1 MKILITGAGTFIG
14 NAICSYLIKKK
25 NLIYGSYNSHKP
37 SNLNKKIKLIKINLE
52 KKIKFN
58 KNFDLLIHCASR
70 VPSDGIN
77 KKNYQFN
84 INSLKKIIKICKNN
98 KCKRIIFLSAMSV
111 YGMEKKIIAKEE
123 VYGKKLDYYGL
134 SKKNSE
140 EILIN
145 FSKKEKIIT
154 TIFRLP
160 GVIGKGS
167 KEIFLK
173 KINEKIRKKQKIL
186 IYNSEKKFNNVIE
199 INSLLKII
207 YRSIKKEN
215 INNIY
220 NLGSKYP
227 IKIKS
232 IINILLRKYKINN
245 NNNIIFKKKIIPN
258 YIISIKKI
266 LKAGYKIDST
276 RKYIYKLTK
285 I

>member
-1 MKILITGAGTFIG
+1 
-14 NAICSYLIKKK
+14 
-25 NLIYGSYNSHKP
+25 
-37 SNLNKKIKLIKINLE
+37 
-52 KKIKFN
+52 
-58 KNFDLLIHCASR
+58 
-70 VPSDGIN
+70 
-77 KKNYQFN
+77 
-84 INSLKKIIKICKNN
+84 
-98 KCKRIIFLSAMSV
+98 MSV

-123 VYGKKLDYYGL
+123 VYGNKLDYYGL

-160 GVIGKGS
+160 GVTGKGS

-258 YIISIKKI
+258 YTISIKKI

-276 RKYIYKLTK
+276 KKYIYKLTK